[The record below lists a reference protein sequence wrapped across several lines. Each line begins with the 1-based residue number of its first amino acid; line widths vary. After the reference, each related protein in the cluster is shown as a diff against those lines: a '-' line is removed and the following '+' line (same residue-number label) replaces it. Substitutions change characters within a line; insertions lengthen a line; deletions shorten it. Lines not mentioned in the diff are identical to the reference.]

1 MQTLTVC
8 GGTLFDIACRY
19 LGDAALW
26 EDIATLNGIDDPW
39 LSGLVTLALPVTS
52 RRAHPTVKRWLA
64 LWAWAL
70 RAREW

>member
-26 EDIATLNGIDDPW
+26 ADIATLNGIDDPW
-39 LSGLVTLALPVTS
+39 LSELVTLALPV
-52 RRAHPTVKRWLA
+52 AGGAVGGP
-64 LWAWAL
+64 
-70 RAREW
+70 